1 MMEVHFFGVQL
12 PWLLLLAG
20 GALACSRAARCLLAT
35 VGAYRWI
42 WHPALFDLALYVLV
56 LYALAYLTGATA
68 TWS

>member
-12 PWLLLLAG
+12 SWLLLLAG
-20 GALACSRAARCLLAT
+20 GALACSWAARRLLAIL
-35 VGAYRWI
+35 GAYRWI

>member
-1 MMEVHFFGVQL
+1 MTEVNLFGVQL

-20 GALACSRAARCLLAT
+20 AALACAWAMRRLLAI

-56 LYALAYLTGATA
+56 LYALTCFTRVAA

>member
-20 GALACSRAARCLLAT
+20 GALACSWAARRLLAT

>member
-1 MMEVHFFGVQL
+1 MMEVHLFGVQL

-20 GALACSRAARCLLAT
+20 GALACSWATRRLLAT

-56 LYALAYLTGATA
+56 LYVLAYLTGATA